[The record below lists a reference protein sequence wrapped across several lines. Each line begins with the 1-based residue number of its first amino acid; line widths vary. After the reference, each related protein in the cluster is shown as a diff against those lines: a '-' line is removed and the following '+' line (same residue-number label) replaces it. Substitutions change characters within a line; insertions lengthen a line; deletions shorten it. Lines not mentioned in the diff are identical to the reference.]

1 MQSCGGIN
9 VVTIQETDIKDSVRL
24 AIRKSNALNKPVL
37 ISEIHKIDKINPLSF
52 FYGGCELFQGER
64 FFWKDPASQTIV
76 VGIGKIMQIQSDQST
91 DRFFHVEAKWKQLLE
106 DAIIEGKFAVQGV
119 GPTLFGGFSFDP
131 LKPKTDLWSKFNE
144 SLFYLPKYM
153 LSIING
159 ETYLTTNIIC
169 SKDDNETLAE
179 KTIQERNVLLS
190 MQTQTVPTKTNPPVL
205 IDELDADEWKSSVE
219 RVVDELKDGSLKKV
233 VLARELRLTF
243 TDKILVEPVLN
254 HLLKE
259 QAESYIFAFEVNG
272 DCFVGASP
280 ERLVKKTGNAIL
292 STCLAGSIARG
303 KSEEEDESLGR
314 ELLDDQK
321 NRIEHQYVVDMIKTA
336 LKEHCSKI
344 DIPNQPELMKMRY
357 IQHLYTPVT
366 GVGKKNTS
374 LLQIVDD
381 LHPTPALG
389 GMPKQQAVEKI
400 RHVEKLDRGFYA
412 GPIGWLDANGDG
424 EFAVAIR
431 SGLIQGKE
439 ASLFAGCGIVENS
452 NAESEFIE
460 TRIKFRPMLHA
471 LGGKDT

>member
-24 AIRKSNALNKPVL
+24 AIRKSKALNKPVL

-52 FYGGCELFQGER
+52 FYSGSELFQGER
-64 FFWKDPASQTIV
+64 FYWKDPASRTII

-106 DAIIEGKFAVQGV
+106 DANIEGKFAIQGV

-144 SLFYLPKYM
+144 SLFYLPKFM

-179 KTIQERNVLLS
+179 KTIQERIVLLS
-190 MQTQTVPTKTNPPVL
+190 MQAQTVPTKTNPPVR
-205 IDELDADEWKSSVE
+205 IDELGADNWKDSVE
-219 RVVDELKDGSLKKV
+219 RVVDDLKTGSLKKV
-233 VLARELRLTF
+233 VLARELRLAF

-280 ERLVKKTGNAIL
+280 ERLVKKTGNVIL

-303 KSEEEDESLGR
+303 KSEEEDESLGK
-314 ELLDDQK
+314 ELLADQK
-321 NRIEHQYVVDMIKTA
+321 NRMEHQYVVDMIKTA
-336 LKEHCSKI
+336 LKGHCSKI
-344 DIPNQPELMKMRY
+344 EIPNQPELMKMRY

-389 GMPKQQAVEKI
+389 GMPKLQAVEKI
-400 RHVEKLDRGFYA
+400 RHVEELDRGFYA